1 MNPSNASEKAILAQR
16 FLTLI
21 RVGFLGVLL
30 EVGQGGGGKIT
41 PCRKLVRIMLETSNL
56 ARKYA
61 AIFSFRKYTF

>member
-30 EVGQGGGGKIT
+30 EVGQGGGGV
-41 PCRKLVRIMLETSNL
+41 KLPPVENLLEL
-56 ARKYA
+56 C
-61 AIFSFRKYTF
+61 

>member
-30 EVGQGGGGKIT
+30 EVGQGGGVV
-41 PCRKLVRIMLETSNL
+41 KLPPVENLLEL
-56 ARKYA
+56 C
-61 AIFSFRKYTF
+61 

>member
-1 MNPSNASEKAILAQR
+1 MNPSNASEKTILAQR

-30 EVGQGGGGKIT
+30 EVGRGVRKIT
-41 PCRKLVRIMLETSNL
+41 PCLKLVRIMLETSDL

-61 AIFSFRKYTF
+61 AIFNFRKYTF

>member
-21 RVGFLGVLL
+21 RMGFLGVLL
-30 EVGQGGGGKIT
+30 EVGRGGGGKIT
-41 PCRKLVRIMLETSNL
+41 PCQKLVRIMLETSNL
-56 ARKYA
+56 ARKYT